1 MASAIEKIANNSENY
16 DEIDEIYPWQ
26 IDLVNS

>member
-1 MASAIEKIANNSENY
+1 MASAIEKIANNAENY